1 MMADTDHTLKLRYST
16 DRGQNWSNW
25 KERSLGATG
34 EYQKRLRFMRLGQSR
49 GWIFEFTTSSP
60 RKTDVLGA
68 VLSPEQTNN

>member
-1 MMADTDHTLKLRYST
+1 MADTDHILKLRYST

-34 EYQKRLRFMRLGQSR
+34 EYEVRPRYMRLGR
-49 GWIFEFTTSSP
+49 KRNWIFEFTTSSA

-68 VLSPEQTNN
+68 VLTPEQTDD